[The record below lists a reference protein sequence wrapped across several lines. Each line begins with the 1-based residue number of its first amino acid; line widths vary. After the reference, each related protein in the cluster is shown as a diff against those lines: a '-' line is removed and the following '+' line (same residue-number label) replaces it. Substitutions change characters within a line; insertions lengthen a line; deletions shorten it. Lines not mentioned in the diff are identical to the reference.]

1 MILFIGTLILV
12 IVFAVLAV
20 VSDRNDWDI
29 CGMFSSMLAFV
40 LSCIFVIMAFFGVF
54 TYVDKPA
61 VEAKRMEQ
69 YTSLNE
75 RIDNHIYSNVE
86 KNDLAQKVQE
96 WNEDLT
102 VWKTKAQSP
111 WISFYY
117 PESLEGLDFIDLERI
132 K

>member
-1 MILFIGTLILV
+1 MILFIGTLILA
-12 IVFAVLAV
+12 IVFAILSV
-20 VSDRNDWDI
+20 VSDRKNWDI
-29 CGMFSSMLAFV
+29 CGMFSSMAAFV
-40 LSCIFVIMAFFGVF
+40 LGFIFVVMAYFGVS

-61 VEAKRMEQ
+61 LEAARLEQ
-69 YTSLNE
+69 YASLNE

-86 KNDLAQKVQE
+86 KNDLAQETQE